1 MCTVQYS
8 DWEVLAEGVC
18 QLLSGWQINSL
29 LLRFS
34 DHRIHFCCLNIID
47 NFETTLRKI
56 MQLTASTF
64 ETLTT
69 MKYLQADCLRDD
81 LSRGDR
87 VVLLDCRGNEEY
99 RRGHIQGAYNIVLPQ
114 IMLRR
119 LKTNKLP
126 LKNLVPPCLKQ
137 DKDAFLSRLSS
148 SLVVVYDRYS
158 AEASDN
164 DLPLPIL
171 LFNRMAHEGCRVA
184 ILKGKSIQ
192 YFISVELSQLH

>member
-1 MCTVQYS
+1 MANYLN
-8 DWEVLAEGVC
+8 LAVFFR
-18 QLLSGWQINSL
+18 SL
-29 LLRFS
+29 KY
-34 DHRIHFCCLNIID
+34 DYCVNIIID
-47 NFETTLRKI
+47 SFETTIRQI

-119 LKTNKLP
+119 LKANKLP
-126 LKNLVPPCLKQ
+126 LKNLVPPCFKQ

-148 SLVVVYDRYS
+148 SLVVVYDQYS
-158 AEASDN
+158 VEDSDN
-164 DLPLPIL
+164 DLPLPVL
-171 LFNRMAHEGCRVA
+171 LFNRMAHEGCQVA
-184 ILKGKSIQ
+184 ILKGKN
-192 YFISVELSQLH
+192 